1 MSAAEYE
8 TMYES
13 LRFEAPTSRL
23 AENGFSW
30 GLPPRSQRARDK
42 WEREADK
49 ILSEAFSK
57 LPNYSEVRDAQGRRV
72 WSLDQ
77 YQDAYGDIGGPDLF
91 LDDAKID
98 PVDDLVN
105 VASFVAGLTKSEEE
119 IVTALA
125 EGAPSGALGWTEP
138 LAARFGKTPNN
149 VRSIWHRA
157 RTKLRKEWAEEP
169 PERPERVRPRSGMTG
184 NGETVFIGQP
194 RSWGVRI
201 DPGDACQAMIAHE
214 LNPIRNSDWRYER
227 SLTEDGW
234 QLGDDNLWADL
245 APRWLA

>member
-1 MSAAEYE
+1 MIEYE
-8 TMYES
+8 ELYEYNQVQHGH
-13 LRFEAPTSRL
+13 PTSRL
-23 AENGFSW
+23 SENGFSW

-49 ILSEAFSK
+49 ILNEAFERLGK
-57 LPNYSEVRDAQGRRV
+57 DGAVRDNEGRRV

-77 YQDAYGDIGGPDLF
+77 EEDQDVFAGPDVILEDPSF
-91 LDDAKID
+91 D

-105 VASFVAGLTKSEEE
+105 VASFVADLSKSEEE

-125 EGAPSGALGWTEP
+125 EGAPVGVYGWTES
-138 LAARFGKTPNN
+138 LATRFGKSLAT
-149 VRSIWHRA
+149 VRQTWSTAKR
-157 RTKLRKEWAEEP
+157 KLKSTWAEQP
-169 PERPERVRPRSGMTG
+169 QDRPERVRPRSGMTG

-201 DPGDACQAMIAHE
+201 DPWDACQAMIGHE
-214 LNPIRNSDWRYER
+214 LNPIKNSDWRYER

-245 APRWLA
+245 SARWLA